1 MNRRDIL
8 FLIFLIFLLFSF
20 SQGILTAQESDSL
33 TVDSLNLKENIIPE
47 GDIRETTVLLTGEDL
62 INQDFLGSWPM
73 FGTNMR
79 MKMGGYVKADA
90 LFDLNGTLDKKRF
103 LMSTIPVEGQPEYEN
118 SGYINFFT
126 SETRFNIEVRRIE
139 GKVPLRM
146 YLETDFWTDGDML
159 RLRHAYVG
167 AGNFIFGQT
176 FSILHISESKPY
188 IIDFGAGDAY
198 YGGRTI
204 QVRYQKRFNNSL
216 QIIFGLEKLMNLGI
230 ENPDTLQGFA
240 SAQFP
245 VISARVDYSWETGII
260 FLGTML
266 GQLRWDSQGNGKNP
280 TASQNNLVI
289 AGRQYLGVNNYFTW
303 NLSYGNGSGE
313 NIMSFV
319 GSNAN
324 AVLTSESKLE
334 TMPAFSFLAGY
345 SHKWTD
351 NLSSNFS
358 YGYGWLETPPSREP
372 FSLKRGGVGHANIIW
387 RPVRQFSSG
396 LEYMR
401 GAQNTTNNAIG
412 RAYRIQAMV
421 RFDF

>member
-1 MNRRDIL
+1 L
-8 FLIFLIFLLFSF
+8 
-20 SQGILTAQESDSL
+20 AQEPDSL
-33 TVDSLNLKENIIPE
+33 AIDSINVKENIIPE
-47 GDIRETTVLLTGEDL
+47 GDIRETTVLMTGEDL
-62 INQDFLGSWPM
+62 INQDFPGSWPM

-90 LFDLNGTLDKKRF
+90 LYDLNGTLDKKRF

-139 GKVPLRM
+139 GKIPLRM

-176 FSILHISESKPY
+176 FSILHISESKSY
-188 IIDFGAGDAY
+188 IVDFGAGDPY

-204 QVRYQKRFNNSL
+204 QVRYQQRFNNSL
-216 QIIFGLEKLMNLGI
+216 QIIFGIEKLMNLGI

-240 SAQFP
+240 SAQLP
-245 VISARVDYSWETGII
+245 AISARVDYSWETGII

-280 TASQNNLVI
+280 TASQNNFVI

-313 NIMSFV
+313 KIMSFV

-324 AVLTSESKLE
+324 AVLTPEGKLE

-345 SHKWTD
+345 SHKWSD
-351 NLSSNFS
+351 NFS
-358 YGYGWLETPPSREP
+358 YGYGYGWLETPPSREP
-372 FSLKRGGVGHANIIW
+372 FSLKRGGVGHVNIFMEAGKTIFQW
-387 RPVRQFSSG
+387 TGIHAGSTK
-396 LEYMR
+396 Y
-401 GAQNTTNNAIG
+401 N
-412 RAYRIQAMV
+412 
-421 RFDF
+421 

>member
-1 MNRRDIL
+1 MSSRNKVFVLIVFL
-8 FLIFLIFLLFSF
+8 FQYCLYQNLSK
-20 SQGILTAQESDSL
+20 AQEVDSL
-33 TVDSLNLKENIIPE
+33 AVDSLNLRENIVPE
-47 GDIRETTVLLTGEDL
+47 GDIRETTVLLTGEEL
-62 INQDFLGSWPM
+62 INKDFPGSWPM

-79 MKMGGYVKADA
+79 MKLGGYVKADV
-90 LFDLNGTLDKKRF
+90 LYDLNGTLDKKRF
-103 LMSTIPVEGQPEYEN
+103 LMSTIPVEGQPEYDN

-139 GKVPLRM
+139 GTVPLRM
-146 YLETDFWTDGDML
+146 YIETDFWTQGDML

-198 YGGRTI
+198 YGGRTMQI
-204 QVRYQKRFNNSL
+204 RYQKRIKTNL
-216 QIIFGLEKLMNLGI
+216 QIVLGIEKLMNLGI
-230 ENPDTLQGFA
+230 ENPDTLKGFA
-240 SAQFP
+240 SAQLP
-245 VISARVDYSWETGII
+245 VFSARIDYSWEKGII
-260 FLGTML
+260 FLGAML
-266 GQLRWDSQGNGKNP
+266 GQLRWDSQRNGKNP
-280 TASQNNLVI
+280 SAFQNNLVI
-289 AGRQYLGVNNYFTW
+289 AGRQYIGKNNYFTW

-324 AVLTSESKLE
+324 AVLTPEGKLQ
-334 TMPAFSFLAGY
+334 TMPAFSFLASY

-387 RPVRQFSSG
+387 RPVRQFASG

-401 GAQNTTNNAIG
+401 GVQNTTNDAVG
-412 RAYRIQAMV
+412 RAYRIQTMV